1 MLMEMSSKL
10 KRISH
15 SAVVATPKRN
25 HSAMAHT
32 AKPDSKPNNSLW
44 ADSSSEISYSSSHS
58 DSYDVAIIGGGFSGL
73 WSAYHLLKLNPDLS
87 IVIFEAQRIG
97 FGASGRNG
105 GWASSDY
112 PVYRSTDLHIWKEKS
127 ELEEMIRVRDA
138 RGGLFNPECATI
150 NPIGLVQGLSKYLLA
165 KGVTICESVYATAT
179 EDGVLANS
187 SLVSAPIV
195 IQATEVFGDHQREF
209 IPLYSLMVATQPLT
223 DAQWREI
230 GVDSRF
236 TFAEGSHLINYAQR
250 TADNR
255 LAIGGRGATY
265 PLNSRL
271 IPAKEMTDSVHES
284 LRNLAQSWFPA
295 LRDVKF
301 THAWGGAVA
310 ITRNWEPYV
319 HFDFSR
325 GFGRLGGYAGD
336 GVTMSYL
343 ASKILAHVITG
354 QKNDLTNLHFVNK
367 KIRKWEPE
375 PLRYIAVN
383 SMVKL
388 SGIADKEEARTGRP
402 SLVSRIIAP
411 LILR

>member
-1 MLMEMSSKL
+1 MQDL
-10 KRISH
+10 
-15 SAVVATPKRN
+15 P
-25 HSAMAHT
+25 
-32 AKPDSKPNNSLW
+32 PNNSLW
-44 ADSSSEISYSSSHS
+44 AEGFKQSGKRKEFNN
-58 DSYDVAIIGGGFSGL
+58 SYDVAIIGGGFSGL
-73 WSAYHLLKLNPDLS
+73 WSAYHLLKLNPNLS

-112 PVYRSTDLHIWKEKS
+112 PVYRSTLEKRHGKEKTAALFSAITRAIDEIGEFAAKNAPAANFVKSGTVMFARNIAQERRLKDSQDDLHIWKEKS

-271 IPAKEMTDSVHES
+271 ISAKEMTDSVHES

-301 THAWGGAVA
+301 THAWGSCC
-310 ITRNWEPYV
+310 NNP
-319 HFDFSR
+319 
-325 GFGRLGGYAGD
+325 
-336 GVTMSYL
+336 
-343 ASKILAHVITG
+343 
-354 QKNDLTNLHFVNK
+354 
-367 KIRKWEPE
+367 
-375 PLRYIAVN
+375 
-383 SMVKL
+383 
-388 SGIADKEEARTGRP
+388 
-402 SLVSRIIAP
+402 
-411 LILR
+411 